1 MKNSFARTA
10 NLLRQNLNDY
20 LRSLNVWFLDTPERA
35 LLEAQQAAQR
45 IKNIEIE
52 HFDGQKISSQ
62 SVNYT
67 ENVMSYWQGNLDKN
81 LTTIKVRLIEFHLS
95 RRILNLSNSVLL
107 ERLKIIDEVV
117 ERYALKDAIISNN
130 PLISNSQPLQINQ
143 SEINKQ
149 PSSNINNIPPKPL
162 SQQAR
167 LLSRSLGQRL
177 NRIKADFTPQTEEE
191 FVRNYRLSK
200 KRTKISI
207 RFILTLI
214 ILPFLTQQLSKQFL
228 VYPILE
234 RNREN
239 NINQVFINSDMEKD
253 ALHELHNYQQ
263 RLMFE
268 SFLNEAPPISS
279 EVIKEKIKGKAIEI
293 AEEFHGKYN
302 SAIGNVFADFISLIS
317 FGIVVLIS
325 KKEILIVKSFIDNI
339 VYGLSDNAK
348 AFLIILSTD
357 IFVGFHSPEG
367 WEVILEGFA
376 GHLGLPANKT
386 IVFFFIAT
394 FPVILN
400 SIFKYWIFSYL
411 SRLSPSALATL
422 KEMDEGN

>member
-10 NLLRQNLNDY
+10 NILRQNLKDY
-20 LRSLNVWFLDTPERA
+20 LRSLNVWFLDIPERA

-52 HFDGQKISSQ
+52 HFEGKKISSQ

-67 ENVMSYWQGNLDKN
+67 ENVMSYWQGYLDKN
-81 LTTIKVRLIEFHLS
+81 LTTIKVRLIEFRLS
-95 RRILNLSNSVLL
+95 RKILSLSNSVLL
-107 ERLKIIDEVV
+107 EKLKIIDEVV
-117 ERYALKDAIISNN
+117 EKYAIKDEIISNKA
-130 PLISNSQPLQINQ
+130 LISASQPLQINQ

-149 PSSNINNIPPKPL
+149 PSSNINNIRPKPPF
-162 SQQAR
+162 QQTR
-167 LLSRSLGQRL
+167 LLSRSIGQRL
-177 NRIKADFTPQTEEE
+177 NRIKIDITPQTEEE

-200 KRTKISI
+200 NRTRIAI

-214 ILPFLTQQLSKQFL
+214 IVPFLTQQLSKEFL

-234 RNREN
+234 RSREN
-239 NINQVFINSDMEKD
+239 SINQMFINSDMEKE

-263 RLMFE
+263 SLMFE
-268 SFLNEAPPISS
+268 YLLNQAPPISS
-279 EVIKEKIKGKAIEI
+279 EVIKEKIKNKAIEI
-293 AEEFHGKYN
+293 AEEFHIKHN
-302 SAIGNVFADFISLIS
+302 SAISNVFADLISLIS
-317 FGIVVLIS
+317 FSIIVIIS
-325 KKEILIVKSFIDNI
+325 KKEIVILKSFLDNI
-339 VYGLSDNAK
+339 VYGLSDSAK

-367 WEVILEGFA
+367 WEAILEGLA
-376 GHLGLPANKT
+376 EHLGLPANRN
-386 IVFFFIAT
+386 IIFFFIAT

-400 SIFKYWIFSYL
+400 TIFKYWIFRYL

-422 KEMDEGN
+422 KEMDESN